1 MLSRIEQ
8 LERLYEEEDQ
18 RLEACYDNENDLY
31 GAVICTIA
39 RIAAGCNCVKHD
51 LRAILKQ
58 NALATGLVQGGQ
70 LLEKVKERVAMEDGD
85 APPPLA

>member
-18 RLEACYDNENDLY
+18 RLEACYDDENDLY

-58 NALATGLVQGGQ
+58 NV
-70 LLEKVKERVAMEDGD
+70 EEIEPRVESDEHFCSCAEE
-85 APPPLA
+85 